1 VKREGVIVS
10 TFVVQRPKQ
19 VRLFQVKIPREAQE
33 VIGVEMGARW
43 LSGSFPNLVPPP
55 VDSGGPTDVP
65 APWQL
70 PFKQLR
76 NFDLGEVK
84 LQSYEKANI
93 FFSGDLVI
101 NKNLDTGDFTN
112 AGFPPKEYTHQFHSQ
127 EVEVS
132 VRAETTIVQGI
143 YRDKANEFMTGTYS
157 YLVNVY
163 VWVAS
168 KEDQTEL

>member
-10 TFVVQRPKQ
+10 TFTVQRPKQ
-19 VRLFQVKIPREAQE
+19 VRLFQVKIPREAHE
-33 VIGVEMGARW
+33 VIGIELGARW
-43 LSGSFPNLVPPP
+43 LSGNLPNFEAAPIDGATPP
-55 VDSGGPTDVP
+55 DVP
-65 APWQL
+65 LPWQL

-93 FFSGDLVI
+93 FFSGDLI
-101 NKNLDTGDFTN
+101 LNRNLDTGDYTN
-112 AGFPPKEYTHQFHSQ
+112 AGFAPKEYTHQYHLQ

-132 VRAETTIVQGI
+132 VRAETTLVQGI
-143 YRDKANEFMTGTYS
+143 YRDKTSEFISGAFS
-157 YLVNVY
+157 YQVNVY

-168 KEDQTEL
+168 KEDQSEL